1 MIKTNK
7 INLNVAKRGI
17 SRIKNIVA
25 VFDIL
30 FQSQDNFVKKIIF
43 FAAFFIYYIGR
54 MVGLNVSLFPKMGI
68 WLEGAI
74 FLTRSKTID
83 FWMVWKGHER
93 EITRYF
99 MKIPVKGTFVD
110 VGAHIGRYSI
120 LMAKKGGEVYSFEP
134 ISSTFKQLKLNPKA
148 NGVLDKIKAYN
159 LALGPKKEKRDIFFN
174 KAKYGEGSLVQGEK
188 GDKETIQV
196 DKLDNIIKKKVE
208 KPVILKIDVEGFEY
222 EVLLG
227 AKNFIRKNKPE
238 IIIEIWN
245 QESRILLSKLGYYEE
260 GEIWYPKKK

>member
-30 FQSQDNFVKKIIF
+30 FQSQDNFGKKIIF

-83 FWMVWKGHER
+83 FWM
-93 EITRYF
+93 
-99 MKIPVKGTFVD
+99 
-110 VGAHIGRYSI
+110 
-120 LMAKKGGEVYSFEP
+120 AKKGGEVYSFEP
-134 ISSTFKQLKLNPKA
+134 ISSTFKQLKLNAKA

-174 KAKYGEGSLVQGEK
+174 KAKYGEGSLVQEGK

-208 KPVILKIDVEGFEY
+208 KPVIL
-222 EVLLG
+222 
-227 AKNFIRKNKPE
+227 
-238 IIIEIWN
+238 
-245 QESRILLSKLGYYEE
+245 
-260 GEIWYPKKK
+260 